1 MAQLIVEPKK
11 TKEGTI
17 DYHVVYHDLK
27 SGNTFTLNIKGN
39 LQEALDKARDSLE
52 AETQFMLQKK

>member
-1 MAQLIVEPKK
+1 MAQIIMEPKK

-17 DYHVVYHDLK
+17 DYHVVYHDQK
-27 SGNTFTLNIKGN
+27 SGNSFTLTITGN

>member
-17 DYHVVYHDLK
+17 DYHVIYHDQK
-27 SGNTFTLNIKGN
+27 SGNTFTLTITGS
-39 LQEALDKARDSLE
+39 LAEAMEKLKATLE
-52 AETQFMLQKK
+52 AEVQAMQQKK

>member
-17 DYHVVYHDLK
+17 DYHVVYHDQK
-27 SGNTFTLNIKGN
+27 SGNSFTLTITGN
-39 LQEALDKARDSLE
+39 LQEALDKVKDSLE
-52 AETQFMLQKK
+52 AEVQFMQPKK